1 MFKCIECE
9 YYSQRSYNVQRHMI
23 VKHNLTIP
31 CINMS
36 NVNRVIPAPKQVIP
50 APKQVISAPK
60 QVIPNQC
67 EQCHKIFTIK
77 SSLTRHLLT
86 CKGINKDKEC
96 IFCKKLLS
104 SKRNKDNHQLTC
116 KEKSLTIINNIDNSI
131 KIDNSIDNS
140 INNTNNITIN
150 NFGNENLTYISDEM
164 LQALTNNV
172 DARGMID
179 VIYFNDSHPEN
190 HNIELYS
197 NKKQLYKIYKNSSF
211 SNVMNIDLAH
221 NQMICKMVKLFM
233 DKIFEEEDMAQKNSK
248 LHNLHYYNKTKS
260 ETVKLLSKH
269 IYSQILSRTLQKII
283 V

>member
-9 YYSQRSYNVQRHMI
+9 YYSQRCYNVQRHMLI
-23 VKHNLTIP
+23 KHNLTIS
-31 CINMS
+31 CKNILDK
-36 NVNRVIPAPKQVIP
+36 NVTILDKNVTICKDCNKTYSSVTYL
-50 APKQVISAPK
+50 KK
-60 QVIPNQC
+60 
-67 EQCHKIFTIK
+67 HK
-77 SSLTRHLLT
+77 
-86 CKGINKDKEC
+86 CKGIINKFDCKY
-96 IFCKKLLS
+96 CKKQLASFASKSRHQS
-104 SKRNKDNHQLTC
+104 SCKYKDEQT
-116 KEKSLTIINNIDNSI
+116 TINNNTINNDNSTNIQIDNLVV
-131 KIDNSIDNS
+131 
-140 INNTNNITIN
+140 TNNITIN

-197 NKKQLYKIYKNSSF
+197 NKKQLYKIYKNNSF

-233 DKIFEEEDMAQKNSK
+233 DKILEEEDMDQKNSK

-269 IYSQILSRTLQKII
+269 IYSQILSRTLQKIDF
-283 V
+283 